1 MVEKPPNGRSREGYH
16 IDFQGNSSL
25 ESLAF
30 YYVLHDGIVSFRVV
44 EDVVDPGDTGSR
56 VVLLGE
62 VVEIHPGLGLDESV
76 LIAVLDETS
85 GFARYPVGPGRTR
98 GWHRVNVSNHVR
110 PWPCGEV
117 DPQPLW
123 ANGTSRSFGA

>member
-1 MVEKPPNGRSREGYH
+1 MVEKPPNGRSGEGYH

-30 YYVLHDGIVSFRVV
+30 YYVLHDGIVSSRAV
-44 EDVVDPGDTGSR
+44 EDAVDPGDTVTGSR
-56 VVLLGE
+56 VILLGE

-98 GWHRVNVSNHVR
+98 GCHPSQRIESWYVPGPVAR
-110 PWPCGEV
+110 
-117 DPQPLW
+117 
-123 ANGTSRSFGA
+123 